1 LEASIKVAKEGEK
14 RAVGERDIG
23 AGAKVEDRGLGRE
36 MTGVHTRMRMGDWG
50 VGEKGF
56 RTILEN

>member
-23 AGAKVEDRGLGRE
+23 AGAKLRIGAWGGR
-36 MTGVHTRMRMGDWG
+36 
-50 VGEKGF
+50 
-56 RTILEN
+56 